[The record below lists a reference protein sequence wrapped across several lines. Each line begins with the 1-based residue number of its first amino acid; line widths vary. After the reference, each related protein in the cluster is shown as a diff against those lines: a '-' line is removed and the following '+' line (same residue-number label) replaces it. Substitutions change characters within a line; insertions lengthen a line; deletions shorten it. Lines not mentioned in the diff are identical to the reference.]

1 MQCQRPVSYQSVTAV
16 TIVMPVDVC
25 VCGAWACVLSMHIVT
40 HASPNPLHR
49 HPYMHMAQVVR
60 GIAPPGLQRRAHHL
74 GGMSAPEA
82 SCCSSP
88 AEGWGSGKGGKDA
101 GQGVSHGRTHVAS
114 DSQYA

>member
-1 MQCQRPVSYQSVTAV
+1 
-16 TIVMPVDVC
+16 
-25 VCGAWACVLSMHIVT
+25 
-40 HASPNPLHR
+40 
-49 HPYMHMAQVVR
+49 MAQVVR

-114 DSQYA
+114 DSQYAVAGARYASLGGTIAAYLKSVLV